1 MSDQPKPPALPP
13 PKEMEQLVGLRRSII
28 DTIDSIGVRRG
39 SVKDDEDVVLVTR
52 GEDARVRHA
61 AIWAALNAVAEA
73 CDDRVS
79 HDEFMQLAEEAWQY
93 NQDSEDEEAGNGDA
107 E

>member
-1 MSDQPKPPALPP
+1 MHL
-13 PKEMEQLVGLRRSII
+13 
-28 DTIDSIGVRRG
+28 
-39 SVKDDEDVVLVTR
+39 TR
-52 GEDARVRHA
+52 GENARVRHA

-79 HDEFMQLAEEAWQY
+79 HDEFMQLAEEAWQL
-93 NQDSEDEEAGNGDA
+93 NHSSDDEEARNGGA

>member
-13 PKEMEQLVGLRRSII
+13 PKQMEQLVGLRRSII

-39 SVKDDEDVVLVTR
+39 SVKGDEDVVHLTR
-52 GEDARVRHA
+52 GENARVRHA

-79 HDEFMQLAEEAWQY
+79 HDEFMRLAEDAWQL
-93 NQDSEDEEAGNGDA
+93 NQDSDNELARNGDA